1 MKVTTACSLSARN
14 HSGNLGDI
22 MRSLLVVAMA
32 CAGFAGPA
40 LAADLEAK
48 APPPPGFSWTGFYI
62 GGNVGGIFADTNAT
76 SGSVDPTAALGAVGT
91 LPLASASPSSFEGGG
106 QIGYNTQ
113 VGNWVGGVEISAD
126 AQRWKVT
133 RTATSAPF
141 APLAAGDSFTE
152 TSNWSAA
159 ILFRG
164 GYAWDHSL
172 LYFSAGISWMN
183 ISVGTNLVA
192 AAGIPAGAFSDN
204 STIAAGTIGGGYEYA
219 LTRNLSA
226 AVEGR
231 YAWYPEQTYT
241 GGPNVTQTLSLRAGE
256 VLGKLNWRF

>member
-1 MKVTTACSLSARN
+1 
-14 HSGNLGDI
+14 
-22 MRSLLVVAMA
+22 MRSLLWVAMA

-40 LAADLEAK
+40 LAADLAAK

-62 GGNVGGIFADTNAT
+62 GGNAGGIFADT

-113 VGNWVGGVEISAD
+113 VGNWVGGIEIDAD
-126 AQRWKVT
+126 AQRFKAT

-141 APLAAGDSFTE
+141 APLAPGDSFTE

-159 ILFRG
+159 MLFRG
-164 GYAWDHSL
+164 GYAWDRSL
-172 LYFSAGISWMN
+172 LYLSAGITLTN

-204 STIAAGTIGGGYEYA
+204 STIVGGTIGGGYEYA
-219 LTRNLSA
+219 LTQHLSA

-231 YAWYPEQTYT
+231 YTWYADQTYT
-241 GGPNVTQTLSLRAGE
+241 GGPNLTQTLSLRAGE